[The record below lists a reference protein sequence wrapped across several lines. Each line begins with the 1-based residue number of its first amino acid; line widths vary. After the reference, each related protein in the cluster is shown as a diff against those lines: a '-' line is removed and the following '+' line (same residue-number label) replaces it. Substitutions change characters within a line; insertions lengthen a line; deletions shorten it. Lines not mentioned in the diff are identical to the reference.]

1 MEDPQSHPDHKL
13 CGFLRAVV
21 SLPPSQTLPPL
32 TPCNLSSDGRTVCF
46 NSDSGLSLLPIEC
59 PEQPDNLNLNSS
71 SSNSPA
77 DDIVSKRRRSLALA
91 RRSASVIHQLHLL
104 VSKKCAEIEARVLR
118 VYAREIGGVEERRAV
133 VLVDVYLPIS
143 IWSGR
148 QFPAWRGVVV
158 SLFKHVSCDWE
169 FHASLLSFDWAV
181 NQLHKDE
188 AEIWFD
194 STCNVLSC
202 EAHRK
207 QSLSTNKKC
216 FDLHDIFKSLPGIVE
231 KDKKPSL
238 TRIRPDDLIQAQT
251 QPRGIWDVSD
261 DVLSNI
267 LTLLRPRDLIRIAST
282 CLHLR
287 SLAASVMPCM
297 KLKLFQHQEAAVEWM
312 LSRERYPPCEMTHP
326 LCTEFCTKDGFPFY
340 IHSVSGKV
348 SVGVVPQVRDFRGGL
363 FCDEP
368 GLGKTVTALSLI
380 LKTHGTLADPP
391 QGADVT
397 WCMHRPDRKCGY
409 YEVSSDDSVNGN
421 LVSPWKR
428 FMATNVLE
436 RGIDVKSLKIDTPDI
451 LPQIDNQPI
460 LNRRVS
466 VRCSRNLQNVKKKHV
481 KERYEDD
488 SDYEVRGRKRS
499 KTIRGKGSCTNTK
512 RSRRGSIDTSINSTN
527 DTWVQCDACRKWRKL
542 SERNTLDASSVWF
555 CSMNEDPSRQSCAA
569 SEEAWDSKT
578 RVTYLPGFYTK
589 GTEPCKEENISFFTS
604 ILKEHAINISSE
616 TKKALKWLAEL
627 SPNKLLEMEISG
639 LTRPVL
645 AVWSDISEE
654 KNQYEKIFQA
664 FGLVRKVKGGV
675 SRWHYPSR
683 LENLA
688 FDTVAL
694 SVSLRKPLNTLRFY
708 LSAASLVVVPA
719 NLVDHWRT
727 QIEKHV
733 APGQLHVYLWDDYK
747 KKPSAHILAWDYDV
761 VITTFSRLSA
771 EWGPQKRSVLSQI
784 HWYRVMLD
792 EGHTLGSSLALSNKL
807 QMAVSMAA
815 SSRWILT
822 GTPTPN
828 TPNSQVAHIQPM
840 LRFLHEPIYG
850 DNQDVWQGGIQ
861 KPFEA
866 YEVEG
871 HFRLVDLLKRTM
883 ISARKADLKNIPKCL
898 KKVVYLNF
906 NEAHAKSYNEL
917 VETVRRNI
925 LTADWNDPSHV
936 ESLLNPKQW
945 KFRGNTIRNL
955 RLSCCVAGHI
965 KVTEAGEDI
974 QETMDIL
981 VGDGLDPES
990 EEYSLIRIALLDGCS
1005 CFRCNGWCRL
1015 PMITPCQHLLCLDC
1029 VALDSHGCTLPGC
1042 GRRYEMQSPENLAR
1056 PENPNPKWPVPK
1068 DLIELQPSYQ
1078 QDDWA
1083 PDWQSTS
1090 SSKVAYLVQKLKDLE
1105 EANKKIGYCMHANRG
1120 TEDSMVKPSV
1130 QVTDE
1135 MVNDKAGMT
1144 LPEKVIIFSQ
1154 FLEHIHV
1161 IEQQLTFAGISF
1173 VGMYNPMPS
1182 SNKMK
1187 SLMVFKQDPNCM
1199 ALIMDGSAALG
1210 LDLSFVTHVFLMEP
1224 IWDRSVEEQVVS
1236 RAHRMGATRPINV
1249 ETLAM
1254 CGTIEEQM
1262 LQFLQDPNARR
1273 EVAKLDR
1280 GKNEHEPNRAH
1291 KTLHDFSENNY
1302 LARLT
1307 FVRTRAAH

>member
-1 MEDPQSHPDHKL
+1 MEDSQSHTNHKL

-21 SLPPSQTLPPL
+21 SLPRSQTLLPL
-32 TPCNLSSDGRTVCF
+32 TPCKLCSDGAKICF
-46 NSDSGLSLLPIEC
+46 ISDSRLSLFPIEH
-59 PEQPDNLNLNSS
+59 PEEPDNGNSNS
-71 SSNSPA
+71 NSNSPA
-77 DDIVSKRRRSLALA
+77 DNSFSLRTRYLALA
-91 RRSASVIHQLHLL
+91 RGSASVIHQLHLL
-104 VSKKCAEIEARVLR
+104 VSKKFAEIEARVLR
-118 VYAREIGGVEERRAV
+118 VYAREVGGVEERRAV
-133 VLVDVYLPIS
+133 VLVDIYLPIS
-143 IWSGR
+143 IWSGW
-148 QFPAWRGVVV
+148 QFPTWRGLVV

-169 FHASLLSFDWAV
+169 FRASLLSFDQAV
-181 NQLHKDE
+181 NQPHKEE
-188 AEIWFD
+188 AQIWLD
-194 STCNVLSC
+194 SSCNVLSC

-207 QSLSTNKKC
+207 TSISPSRKP
-216 FDLHDIFKSLPGIVE
+216 FDLHEIFKSLPVIGT
-231 KDKKPSL
+231 DKKL
-238 TRIRPDDLIQAQT
+238 NTTRIMPAEPFQAQNE
-251 QPRGIWDVSD
+251 PHGIWDISD
-261 DVLSNI
+261 DLLNNI
-267 LTLLRPRDLIRIAST
+267 LALLCPRDLVRSAAT
-282 CLHLR
+282 CHHLR

-297 KLKLFQHQEAAVEWM
+297 KLKLFPHQEAAIEWM
-312 LSRERYPPCEMTHP
+312 LTRERHPPRELPDP
-326 LCTEFCTKDGFPFY
+326 LCKEFCTQDGLPFC

-348 SVGVVPQVRDFRGGL
+348 TIGTAPEVRDFRGGL

-409 YEVSSDDSVNGN
+409 YEVSSDDSVNSN

-428 FMATNVLE
+428 FMGKNMRQRET
-436 RGIDVKSLKIDTPDI
+436 DSKSLKIADTRI
-451 LPQIDNQPI
+451 LPGVDNQSVSI
-460 LNRRVS
+460 RRVS
-466 VRCSRNLQNVKKKHV
+466 VRCSKNLGSATVS
-481 KERYEDD
+481 ETSEDD
-488 SDYEVRGRKRS
+488 SDYEVKGKKRS
-499 KTIRGKGSCTNTK
+499 KPIRGKGACTNSK
-512 RSRRGSIDTSINSTN
+512 RSKRGTTDTSINSTN
-527 DTWVQCDACRKWRKL
+527 EMWVQCDACRKWRKL
-542 SERNTLDASSVWF
+542 SEKNIPDASSAWF
-555 CSMNEDPSRQSCAA
+555 CSMNGDPRHQSCATP
-569 SEEAWDSKT
+569 EERWDSKT
-578 RVTYLPGFYTK
+578 RVTYLPGFYAK
-589 GTEPCKEENISFFTS
+589 GTDPCKEENISFFTT
-604 ILKEHAINISSE
+604 ILKEHITYINSE
-616 TKKALKWLAEL
+616 ARKALKWLASL
-627 SPNKLLEMEISG
+627 SPNKLLEMEMSG

-645 AVWSDISEE
+645 DAWSE
-654 KNQYEKIFQA
+654 NQYDKIFQA
-664 FGLVRKVKGGV
+664 FGLIRKVKGGV

-694 SVSLRKPLNTLRFY
+694 SVSLKKPLNILRFY
-708 LSAASLVVVPA
+708 LSAATLVVVPA

-727 QIEKHV
+727 QIQRHV
-733 APGQLHVYLWDDYK
+733 SPGQLQVYLWDGHK
-747 KKPSAHILAWDYDV
+747 KKPSAHVLAWDYDV

-771 EWGPQKRSVLSQI
+771 EWGPQKSSLLSQI
-784 HWYRVMLD
+784 HWYRVILD
-792 EGHTLGSSLALSNKL
+792 EGHTLGSSLALTNKL

-850 DNQDVWQGGIQ
+850 ENLDVWDGGIQ
-861 KPFEA
+861 KPFESH
-866 YEVEG
+866 EEEG
-871 HFRLVDLLKRTM
+871 HFRLLELLKRTM
-883 ISARKADLKNIPKCL
+883 ISARKSDLKNIPKCL
-898 KKVVYLNF
+898 RKVIYLNF

-936 ESLLNPKQW
+936 ESLLNPRQW
-945 KFRGNTIRNL
+945 KFRGNTIKNL

-981 VGDGLDPES
+981 VGDGLDPEC
-990 EEYSLIRIALLDGCS
+990 EEYSFIRIALLNGCS
-1005 CFRCNGWCRL
+1005 CFRCKDWCRL
-1015 PMITPCQHLLCLDC
+1015 PMITPCRHLLCLDC

-1042 GRRYEMQSPENLAR
+1042 GRQYEMQSPETLAR

-1078 QDDWA
+1078 QGDWA

-1090 SSKVAYLVQKLKDLE
+1090 SSKVAYMVEKLKDLQ
-1105 EANKKIGYCMHANRG
+1105 EANRKLGYCIDSNRG
-1120 TEDSMVKPSV
+1120 IEGSMVKPSGEEI
-1130 QVTDE
+1130 DL
-1135 MVNDKAGMT
+1135 MVNDKAGVT

-1173 VGMYNPMPS
+1173 TGMYNPMPS

-1199 ALIMDGSAALG
+1199 ALVMDGSAALG
-1210 LDLSFVTHVFLMEP
+1210 LDLSFVTCVFLMEP
-1224 IWDRSVEEQVVS
+1224 IWDRSVEEQVIS
-1236 RAHRMGATRPINV
+1236 RAHRMGATRPIHV

-1254 CGTIEEQM
+1254 RGTIEEQM
-1262 LQFLQDPNARR
+1262 LQFLQDPNARMK
-1273 EVAKLDR
+1273 VAKQER
-1280 GKNEHEPNRAH
+1280 GKGEHEPKRAH
-1291 KTLHDFSENNY
+1291 RTLHDFAENNY

-1307 FVRTRAAH
+1307 FVKTRSVL